1 MSTIMTVLITLNVF
15 FSIVANAAF
24 RISAHSLTW
33 GDLLVWQ
40 VLGNLA
46 GLVTVVSLTGLLRYM
61 PLAVAVPVTTGM
73 SILGVQLVA
82 AKWLF
87 GEPITALQ
95 WIGTVLI
102 GVGIF
107 LVQRP

>member
-1 MSTIMTVLITLNVF
+1 MSTVMTVLITLNVF

-24 RISAHSLTW
+24 RISARSVTW
-33 GDLLVWQ
+33 GDLLMWQ
-40 VLGNLA
+40 VLGNVA
-46 GLVTVVSLTGLLRYM
+46 GLITVVSLTGLLRYM
-61 PLAVAVPVTTGM
+61 PLTVAFPVTTGM

-87 GEPITALQ
+87 HEPISAVQ
-95 WIGTVLI
+95 WIGSVLI
-102 GVGIF
+102 GVGIV